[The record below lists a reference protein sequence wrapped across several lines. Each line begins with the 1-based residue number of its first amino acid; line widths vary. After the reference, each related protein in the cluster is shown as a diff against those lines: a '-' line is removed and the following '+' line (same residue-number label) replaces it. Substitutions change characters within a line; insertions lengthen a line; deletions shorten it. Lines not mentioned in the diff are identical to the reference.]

1 MKLIRKEKIQ
11 DGLLIT
17 PLIDIIF
24 LVVIFFMINA
34 SLSLNPAIEIDLP
47 PAYTSQAVLEEEIIV
62 SVDKGGTIFLGKN
75 EVTIERFPAELKKEM
90 AKLQRKR
97 IFLQADEALPY
108 RNLVEIMDIARLTG
122 VESMCLVTSLKGLPR

>member
-1 MKLIRKEKIQ
+1 MKIIRKKSDR

-47 PAYTSQAVLEEEIIV
+47 PAYTSQAVLKEEIIV
-62 SVDKGGTIFLGKN
+62 TVDENGIIFLGKN
-75 EVTIERFPAELKKEM
+75 AVAIDRFPAELKKEM

-108 RNLVEIMDIARLTG
+108 RNLVEIIDIARLTG
-122 VESMCLVTSLKGLPR
+122 VENVGLVTSLKGWPR

>member
-1 MKLIRKEKIQ
+1 MKIIRKKRDQ

-47 PAYTSQAVLEEEIIV
+47 PAYTSQAVLKEEIIV
-62 SVDKGGTIFLGKN
+62 TVDENGMIFLGKN
-75 EVTIERFPAELKKEM
+75 AVAIDRFPAELKKEM

-122 VESMCLVTSLKGLPR
+122 VENIGLVTSMKGLPR

>member
-1 MKLIRKEKIQ
+1 MKIIRKKSDR

-47 PAYTSQAVLEEEIIV
+47 PAYTSQAVLKEEIIV
-62 SVDKGGTIFLGKN
+62 TVDENGIIFLGKN
-75 EVTIERFPAELKKEM
+75 AVAIDRFPAELKKEM

-108 RNLVEIMDIARLTG
+108 RNLVEIIDIARLTG
-122 VESMCLVTSLKGLPR
+122 VENVGLVTSLKGLPR

>member
-1 MKLIRKEKIQ
+1 MKLIRKEKSR

-34 SLSLNPAIEIDLP
+34 SLSLNPDIEIDLP

-62 SVDKGGTIFLGKN
+62 TVDKDGTIFLGKK
-75 EVTIERFPAELKKEM
+75 EVIIERFPAELKKEM

-122 VESMCLVTSLKGLPR
+122 VESIGLVTSLKGLPR